1 MKKILKTALFS
12 LVILSFSIVACKK
25 DSDAPGNNNNSNNNN
40 SLSDCNLRNYGTV
53 EIFNNSKGNNAY
65 RLEFSNSSSSYRIAG
80 RAKEK
85 YNVTAGS
92 VEIKATQ
99 LEGYVLYPSVYTTTL
114 KIEKCG
120 NYYWEF

>member
-1 MKKILKTALFS
+1 MKNILRTGLFS

-25 DSDAPGNNNNSNNNN
+25 DSDAPGNNNNGNNNT
-40 SLSDCNLRNYGTV
+40 LSDCNLRNYGTV

-65 RLEFSNSSSSYRIAG
+65 RLEFSNTSTTYRIEG
-80 RAKEK
+80 RAKNK
-85 YNVTAGS
+85 YTLSPGS
-92 VEIKATQ
+92 SVSIKATQ
-99 LEGYVLYPSVYTTTL
+99 LEGYVLYPSVYNTTL